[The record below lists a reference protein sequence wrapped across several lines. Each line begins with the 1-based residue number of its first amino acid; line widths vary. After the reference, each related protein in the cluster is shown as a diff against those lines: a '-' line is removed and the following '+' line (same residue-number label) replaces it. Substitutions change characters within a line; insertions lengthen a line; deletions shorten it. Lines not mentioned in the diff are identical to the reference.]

1 MKEVIEEAKTELVM
15 SMFKLDLKTRIHV
28 MLGSYV
34 KWLVPQLSVAFYSM
48 LLDAPQ
54 NFKSSLNSIANCYF

>member
-1 MKEVIEEAKTELVM
+1 MKEVIEEGKTESVM
-15 SMFKLDLKTRIHV
+15 CMFKLDLIKTRLHV

-34 KWLVPQLSVAFYSM
+34 KWLVPQLSVAFYRM

-54 NFKSSLNSIANCYF
+54 NFKSRI